1 MANVKRL
8 APPVDRRVGGWR
20 LQVVARAIGGGSDVY
35 VRSPRMCPSDM
46 CNRHCTKGSLRS
58 YVELAAELRVRLREP
73 PELRGCKFEVIDIP
87 SPAELVFNRNR
98 GTSSMHQVNMLL
110 QPRFRLQHISGFE
123 DESAELTFARIFAE
137 LRQGILLAKV
147 LVECADKALRGHV
160 VVFDLWRSLLFLGA
174 GDPDE
179 ETLVG
184 VKGITNDD
192 TKDGRLDKAMSSLG
206 VVKLLAVRM
215 LWELASAEHA
225 PSGKLTS
232 SQRNAMKRKRQQ
244 QGLA

>member
-1 MANVKRL
+1 M
-8 APPVDRRVGGWR
+8 
-20 LQVVARAIGGGSDVY
+20 
-35 VRSPRMCPSDM
+35 
-46 CNRHCTKGSLRS
+46 
-58 YVELAAELRVRLREP
+58 
-73 PELRGCKFEVIDIP
+73 
-87 SPAELVFNRNR
+87 
-98 GTSSMHQVNMLL
+98 
-110 QPRFRLQHISGFE
+110 
-123 DESAELTFARIFAE
+123 
-137 LRQGILLAKV
+137 
-147 LVECADKALRGHV
+147 
-160 VVFDLWRSLLFLGA
+160 VFDLWRSLLFLGA

-192 TKDGRLDKAMSSLG
+192 TKDGRLDKAMRSLG